1 MLCKWYIRFLI
12 ILSKWRLFFWS
23 KRFPEIFPINGNVVV
38 AFATWTITRSSNQWI
53 IKINFHEMSTTPIFP
68 WCKYF
73 FAIILFNSFRLR
85 CVLELKGLYNLPYL
99 ISLNVSNN
107 QLQHVFSD
115 NSPTAIRVR
124 LFLHQWE
131 LS

>member
-1 MLCKWYIRFLI
+1 MSCTSYIRFLI
-12 ILSKWRLFFWS
+12 ILSKWIIFFWF
-23 KRFPEIFPINGNVVV
+23 KKFPKNFPRNSNVVV
-38 AFATWTITRSSNQWI
+38 EFATWTITRSSNQWI
-53 IKINFHEMSTTPIFP
+53 IKIKFHEMSATLIFP
-68 WCKYF
+68 LCKYF
-73 FAIILFNSFRLR
+73 FAVILFNSFRLL

-124 LFLHQWE
+124 LFVHQWE